1 MNNTTMNNT
10 QEAMKD
16 TTMENTTITFEQLPQ
31 LVAALIGKVDYL
43 ISLFKQVPGSKASAD
58 PAQVCNPHRMM
69 DAKEAS
75 RFIGKAI
82 PTIYAMTSRNE
93 IPFCKKGNKLY
104 FFEDELTEWIEGGC
118 EDMPTKRTKAKEER
132 LDSHNKK
139 ILESKHRK
147 PKSGFDD
154 DSI

>member
-1 MNNTTMNNT
+1 MNNT

-16 TTMENTTITFEQLPQ
+16 TAMKDTTISFEQLPQ
-31 LVAALIGKVDYL
+31 LMAALIGKVDYL
-43 ISLFKQVPGSKASAD
+43 ISLFKQGFDSKASAD
-58 PAQVCNPHRMM
+58 PAPALGRHRMM

-75 RFIGKAI
+75 QFIGKAI

-93 IPFCKKGNKLY
+93 IPFCKKRNKLY
-104 FFEDELTEWIEGGC
+104 FFEDELTQWIEGGG
-118 EDMPTKRTKAKEER
+118 ENMPTKRTKAKGER
-132 LDSHNKK
+132 LDKHNKK